1 MGLVVDS
8 VTGLAGLVADTV
20 GGIAGFVFDKV
31 SKEDVKVSTL
41 NE

>member
-20 GGIAGFVFDKV
+20 GGIVGVVLDKV